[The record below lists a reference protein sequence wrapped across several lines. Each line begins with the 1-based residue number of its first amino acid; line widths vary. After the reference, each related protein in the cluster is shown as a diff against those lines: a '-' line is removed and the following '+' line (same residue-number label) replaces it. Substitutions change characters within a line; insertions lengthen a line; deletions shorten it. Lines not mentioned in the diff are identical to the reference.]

1 MKTAAACLGG
11 NLTTMY
17 SIASKLTH
25 SGTECATVLTGEKVM
40 VTQGLGKGQLMSLED
55 WLILA
60 DGNEITVAEKS
71 QLKAAPKSEEIP
83 VGTKFR
89 WGKRGNNYYGDS
101 RDNYRVAIQTKKGFV
116 QIYQLDDGELTQAK
130 LPTNYQV
137 KGRRAPQTFAS
148 YDAWAKTLP
157 PGEITREEADHRSAF
172 QKKLDTPL
180 LNTEISDPLKVKH
193 LLYRF
198 NIRSSV
204 WRKSSL
210 IDQRDLAQ
218 QTYNYWSATRPG
230 LTGRER
236 IAHEKYARKYK
247 IQLDFLNIQIDRVTP
262 EEASESKWMY
272 CRRGQRQL
280 FVDVNGLPYE
290 IVVGTID
297 EYGVPAHERKKL
309 IVGFDG
315 KAFKSFQEMGITK
328 PVFSVLEKGRM
339 YRMNV

>member
-1 MKTAAACLGG
+1 
-11 NLTTMY
+11 MY
-17 SIASKLTH
+17 SIASKLRH

-71 QLKAAPKSEEIP
+71 QPKAASKSEEIP

-89 WGKRGNNYYGDS
+89 WGARGNNYYGDCK
-101 RDNYRVAIQTKKGFV
+101 DDYRVAIQTKKGFV
-116 QIYQLDDGELTQAK
+116 QIYQIDEGQLIQAK
-130 LPTNYQV
+130 LPIKYQV
-137 KGRRAPQTFAS
+137 EGRRGPQTFAS

-157 PGEITREEADHRSAF
+157 PGEIKREEADHRSAF

-180 LNTEISDPLKVKH
+180 NGDIKDAIKVRQ
-193 LLYRF
+193 LLTRF

-210 IDQRDLAQ
+210 IDQRDHAQ

-230 LTGRER
+230 LIGRER

-247 IQLDFLNIQIDRVTP
+247 IQLDFLNIQIARVTP
-262 EEASESKWMY
+262 EEASQPKWMY
-272 CRRGQRQL
+272 NRRGQRLL

-290 IVVGTID
+290 ISCGTIE
-297 EYGVPAHERKKL
+297 EYGVPAHERKKM

-315 KAFKSFQEMGITK
+315 KAFNTFQEMGITK
-328 PVFSVLEKGRM
+328 PLFSVLENGRM
-339 YRMNV
+339 YRINV